1 MEMRGRNVWL
11 LCLLLSGV
19 GHSAHAQFDRPWQ
32 IFLVPFSHIDVGY
45 TAPVGQVLEDHLRYL
60 DTVVVWM
67 ERTRGNLP
75 GEQLRW
81 TIEIPWVVEA
91 YQQHRSAA
99 QVESLM
105 ACVRRGEIEIGG
117 MYFGLQTDLCGNEE
131 LVRSL
136 MFSQELRNA
145 YTIPVRT
152 AFINDT
158 PGMTWSLAQLMPKA
172 GIPYLSMAM
181 NSFLSDFYKTT
192 TLPNLFHVQ
201 AQSGEKLLVW
211 RSIDKTWAYLEG
223 SVTCAVYAPGPAI
236 MQTNLTNFLQ
246 TLAGGGYPYNEV
258 MINCATGDNGAP
270 NLTIVNNAKDWN
282 GTFPSA
288 RIQISTATA
297 FFDTMVAR
305 HGAQIPVYSGDAP
318 NWWTWLFAPS
328 ATGGNVFS
336 RNAHLLIPAAET
348 FATFAAWTDPGFI
361 ITPSTLRNAY
371 INNLTFEDHNLG
383 ANYAGGNEPF
393 WVLKMG
399 WINAAVDT
407 GTSVL
412 NRAIDAIGRSI
423 PTGTT
428 PAIAVFNPL
437 AWERSI
443 PVTLTPSQVASLGV
457 FDIQEESTG
466 EGVAVQLLHDGSL
479 SFVAAYVP
487 PVGYAVYRIVP
498 KTGSFLPARPLAGST
513 MENASFRVDLDP
525 ATGGVLSLID
535 KGTGRE
541 IVSSAGQ
548 FNQYR
553 YNATFP
559 PSGMMIR
566 SSDSGSVVQ
575 SVTLQGAAPGTSTF
589 ATTVALYDAIKRVD
603 MHSLYD
609 KLIPTSTETV
619 DFNFSFGLSSPQL
632 RYEIP
637 FGDVRLFDDELSGFR
652 VKHYA
657 LGQWL
662 DVVSGPNEFAAVL
675 AVGNASV
682 TAHPSG
688 TFAGS
693 VRIMVSY
700 NDAAS
705 AYRAGVG
712 PLPMDYSLTTTSG
725 HFADSSMRHAYSFSA
740 PAPVRILPAGQD
752 GSPGSGRHSFL
763 GVTPACLLLSTV
775 KQPLIGT
782 GCIVR
787 LFNPLSHT
795 VSAVLKFSA
804 TVLSARETSLL
815 EDDGAPL
822 VFRRD
827 SVFATWNPYEV
838 KTLRVQLA
846 EPTSAGQ
853 FEQIPSTFSL
863 EQNYPNPFNPRTTIR
878 FSIAHPQFTI
888 LKVYDLLGR
897 EVAVLLNEQA
907 TPGQHSIAF
916 NASRLASGT
925 YVCRLQSGAHIA
937 TIKMM
942 LVR

>member
-1 MEMRGRNVWL
+1 MWL

-19 GHSAHAQFDRPWQ
+19 GSSAHAQFDRPWQ
-32 IFLVPFSHIDVGY
+32 IYLVPSSHIDVGY
-45 TAPVGQVLEDHLRYL
+45 TAPVGQVLQDHLRYL
-60 DTVVVWM
+60 DTVVVWT
-67 ERTRGNLP
+67 ERTNGNLP
-75 GEQLRW
+75 GEQFRW

-91 YQQHRSAA
+91 YQQHRTAA
-99 QVESLM
+99 QVERLM
-105 ACVRRGEIEIGG
+105 ACVRRGEVEIGG

-136 MFSQELRNA
+136 IFSQEMRNT
-145 YTIPVRT
+145 YNIPVRT

-158 PGMTWSLAQLMPKA
+158 PGLTWSLAQLMPKA
-172 GIPYLSMAM
+172 GIQYLSVAM
-181 NSFLSDFYKTT
+181 NSFLSDFYTTT

-201 AQSGEKLLVW
+201 AQNGEKLLVW

-236 MQTNLTNFLQ
+236 MQTNLTKFLQ
-246 TLAGGGYPYNEV
+246 ALAGSGYPYNEV

-270 NLTIVNNAKDWN
+270 NFTIVNNAKDWN
-282 GTFPSA
+282 GTFPNA

-305 HGAQIPVYSGDAP
+305 HAAQIPVYSGDAP
-318 NWWTWLFAPS
+318 NWWSWLFAPS
-328 ATGGNVFS
+328 ATGGNVLS
-336 RNAHLLIPAAET
+336 RNAHMLLPAAET
-348 FATFAAWTDPGFI
+348 FATFAAQKDPAFM
-361 ITPSTLRNAY
+361 ITPTTLRNAY

-407 GTSVL
+407 GTAVL
-412 NRAIDAIGRSI
+412 DRAIDAIGRSI

-443 PVTLTPSQVASLGV
+443 PVTLTASQVTSLGV
-457 FDIQEESTG
+457 CDIQEESTG
-466 EGVAVQLLHDGSL
+466 AMVPAQLLHDGSL
-479 SFVAAYVP
+479 CFIAAHVP
-487 PVGYAVYRIVP
+487 SVGYAVYRIVP
-498 KTGSFLPARPLAGST
+498 KTEPFLPPRPLAGYT
-513 MENASFRVDLDP
+513 VENASYRVDVDP

-541 IVSSAGQ
+541 IVSGAGQ

-553 YNATFP
+553 YNNTFS
-559 PSGMMIR
+559 PSGMTIR
-566 SSDSGSVVQ
+566 ASDSGSVLQ
-575 SVTLQGAAPGTSTF
+575 SITLQGSAQGTSMF
-589 ATTVALYDAIKRVD
+589 ATTVALYEAIKRLEMRSV
-603 MHSLYD
+603 YN

-619 DFNFSFGLSSPQL
+619 DFHFSFAVPSPQM

-637 FGDVRLFDDELSGFR
+637 FGDVRLFADELSGFS

-657 LGQWL
+657 FGQWL
-662 DVVSGPNEFAAVL
+662 DVVSGTNDFAAVL
-675 AVGNASV
+675 AVKNASV

-688 TFAGS
+688 TFEGN

-712 PLPMDYSLTTTSG
+712 QVPMDFSLTTASG
-725 HFADSSMRHAYSFSA
+725 YFADSSMRHAYSFSA
-740 PAPVRILPAGQD
+740 PAPVRILPAGQK
-752 GSPGSGRHSFL
+752 GTLGGGRHSFL
-763 GVTPACLLLSTV
+763 SVTPACLLLSTV
-775 KQPLIGT
+775 KPPVSGT

-787 LFNPLSHT
+787 LFNPLDHA
-795 VSAVLKFSA
+795 VPAVLKFSA
-804 TVLSARETSLL
+804 AVLSARETSLL
-815 EDDGAPL
+815 EVDGATL
-822 VFRRD
+822 VFRHD
-827 SVFATWNPYEV
+827 SVFAVWNPYEV

-853 FEQIPSTFSL
+853 FEDVPGTFDL
-863 EQNYPNPFNPRTTIR
+863 EQNYPNPFNPSTTIR
-878 FSIAHPQFTI
+878 FSIVDPQFTI
-888 LKVYDLLGR
+888 VKVYDLLGR
-897 EVAVLLNEQA
+897 EVAVLVNEQVP
-907 TPGQHSIAF
+907 PGQHAVAF
-916 NASRLASGT
+916 DASRLASGT
-925 YVCRLQSGAHIA
+925 YVCRLQSGTHIS